1 MTITSTAE
9 HPTQPPSGRRA
20 PTAAARV
27 RRWLNRVSIRALLFR
42 TILGLFISLILAS
55 YIAPLWFQLRGEQLL
70 VVTSGSMEPE
80 IGVGDAVVIR
90 PITDPSQVRIGQ
102 IVTFWSGVEK
112 RLVTHRVIALKSVVR
127 QTLVGNQLQPA
138 QDQSGNP
145 IEDPFIKTK
154 GDNNR
159 VADPD
164 LTPVAQVQGIVQE
177 THSGWGYLLAWAHSP
192 MGRLL
197 LFAPPLLMLLG
208 AELLSHTPE
217 RYRTAPWNR
226 RTPLSR
232 RFDDEDPVEEAT
244 DRGAAAH

>member
-1 MTITSTAE
+1 MTITTTAE
-9 HPTQPPSGRRA
+9 HATEPPSGRRA
-20 PTAAARV
+20 PTAVARI
-27 RRWLNRVSIRALLFR
+27 RRWLNHVSVRALIFR
-42 TILGLFISLILAS
+42 TILGLFFALIVVS
-55 YIAPLWFQLRGEQLL
+55 YIAPLWFQLQGEQLL

-127 QTLVGNQLQPA
+127 QTAVGNQLRPTM
-138 QDQSGNP
+138 DQSGNV
-145 IEDPFIKTK
+145 IQDPFIKTK
-154 GDNNR
+154 GDNNP
-159 VADPD
+159 VPDPD

-177 THSGWGYLLAWAHSP
+177 VHTGWGYLLAWAHSP

-226 RTPLSR
+226 RTPPAR
-232 RFDDEDPVEEAT
+232 RFDDEVPVQEEA
-244 DRGAAAH
+244 GHEPAAH